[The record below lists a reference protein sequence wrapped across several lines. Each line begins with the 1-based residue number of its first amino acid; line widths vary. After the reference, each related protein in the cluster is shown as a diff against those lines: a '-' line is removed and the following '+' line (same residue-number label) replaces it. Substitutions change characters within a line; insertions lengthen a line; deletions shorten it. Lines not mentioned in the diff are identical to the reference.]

1 MPVRGPAFSHGGI
14 GRAVRVLDLLGRAV
28 GTPQAAVYGEI
39 GLAKG
44 GATRC
49 FGRLNSDRHDA
60 AQCGFCTPG
69 ILMSAEALLRTKRRK
84 VSTDEI
90 KEALAGNLCR
100 CTGYTKI
107 LDAIVDASEQM
118 YGPAKAEAAR
128 AG

>member
-1 MPVRGPAFSHGGI
+1 
-14 GRAVRVLDLLGRAV
+14 
-28 GTPQAAVYGEI
+28 
-39 GLAKG
+39 
-44 GATRC
+44 
-49 FGRLNSDRHDA
+49 
-60 AQCGFCTPG
+60 
-69 ILMSAEALLRTKRRK
+69 MSAEALLRTKRRK